1 MPESMNEV
9 ILGLQVAQLIIL
21 IVVVF
26 VLAERRY
33 L

>member
-1 MPESMNEV
+1 MNEV